1 MCIVYVDNLIFWCCD
16 VTNID
21 RVAMELC
28 KLEQEDDAAG
38 FLGVKTEKDSN
49 TGLLEIKQPG
59 LIKIVVRLW
68 VWMMD
73 MLVVSIHQPKPSLL
87 SRIKMV

>member
-1 MCIVYVDNLIFWCCD
+1 M
-16 VTNID
+16 TNIE
-21 RVAMELC
+21 RVAMELG
-28 KLEQEDDAAG
+28 KLRAALEQEDDAAG

-73 MLVVSIHQPKPSLL
+73 MLVVSIRWLKPSLS
-87 SRIKMV
+87 SRMKMV